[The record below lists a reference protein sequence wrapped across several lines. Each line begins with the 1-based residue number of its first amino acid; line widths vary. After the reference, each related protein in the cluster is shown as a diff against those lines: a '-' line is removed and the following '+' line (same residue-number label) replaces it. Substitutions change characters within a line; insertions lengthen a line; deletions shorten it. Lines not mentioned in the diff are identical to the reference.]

1 MPVGASAAIIEAMKD
16 VVPELTAATLL
27 DAGDHARS
35 LERARFQ
42 PLADLAR
49 AEALQAG
56 IASARLARGERPVG
70 YKIGF
75 TNRAIWP
82 LYGVFQPIWAPVWDT
97 TLTRA
102 AAAGDGA
109 PAAGARVVAARVVAA
124 RFAEPRLEPEIVVG
138 LRDTPADDTPEAVLA
153 ATAWIAHAF
162 EIVQSP
168 FPGWRFSAAEAVA
181 AQALHGAL
189 IIGPTRPVGILGD
202 APDQPLARL
211 AALELELLCDGHP
224 VARGRGADALDG
236 PMHAVAHL
244 ARELRRRGQSIAPGS
259 LITTGTLT
267 DAQPLERGQRW
278 ESRLHGI
285 DLPGLVLDVD

>member
-202 APDQPLARL
+202 APDQALARL
-211 AALELELLCDGHP
+211 AALELELLCDGRRWRAAAAP
-224 VARGRGADALDG
+224 MRSTARCTQWPTWRASCAGAAS
-236 PMHAVAHL
+236 
-244 ARELRRRGQSIAPGS
+244 RSRRDR
-259 LITTGTLT
+259 
-267 DAQPLERGQRW
+267 
-278 ESRLHGI
+278 
-285 DLPGLVLDVD
+285 

>member
-1 MPVGASAAIIEAMKD
+1 MPVIATAAIIDAMTS
-16 VVPELTAATLL
+16 VVSELTAATLL
-27 DAGDHARS
+27 DASDHARS

-56 IASARLARGERPVG
+56 IASARRARGERPVG

-75 TNRAIWP
+75 TNRSIWP

-109 PAAGARVVAARVVAA
+109 PLAAARVVAA

-138 LRDTPADDTPEAVLA
+138 LRDTPAADTPEAVLA

-162 EIVQSP
+162 EIVHSP

-189 IIGPTRPVGILGD
+189 IIGPTRPVAILGD
-202 APDQPLARL
+202 APEQALARL
-211 AALELELLCDGHP
+211 AGLELDLLCSDRL
-224 VARGRGADALDG
+224 VAAGRGANVLDG

-244 ARELRRRGQSIAPGS
+244 ARELRRRGRSIAPGS

-278 ESRLHGI
+278 ESRLRGI

>member
-35 LERARFQ
+35 LERARFK
-42 PLADLAR
+42 PLADLTR

-56 IASARLARGERPVG
+56 IASERLARGERPVG

>member
-1 MPVGASAAIIEAMKD
+1 MPVFASAAIIETMTA
-16 VVPELTAATLL
+16 VAFELTAATLL
-27 DAGDHARS
+27 DACDHARS

-82 LYGVFQPIWAPVWDT
+82 LYGVFQPIWAPVWDA
-97 TLTRA
+97 TLARA
-102 AAAGDGA
+102 DAAGDGA
-109 PAAGARVVAARVVAA
+109 PVAGARVLAA

-138 LRDTPADDTPEAVLA
+138 LRETPADDTPEAVLA

-162 EIVQSP
+162 EIVHSP
-168 FPGWRFSAAEAVA
+168 FPGWRFSAAEAMA

-189 IIGPTRPVGILGD
+189 ILGPTRPLTVLGE
-202 APDQPLARL
+202 APDQALARL
-211 AALELELLCDGHP
+211 IGLELELLCDGRL
-224 VARGRGADALDG
+224 VARGRGADVLDG

-267 DAQPLERGQRW
+267 DAQPLKPGQHW
-278 ESRLHGI
+278 ESRLRGI